1 MTKRVEPEVIAKLYV
16 WLDKHHE
23 SLRNDTKA
31 TAVKAAEIASKEIG
45 GSINAKLIERA
56 TKRLGIPPFW
66 KQIKSRQ
73 SAESRLDIL
82 GATINALEER
92 IERLEELLK

>member
-16 WLDKHHE
+16 WLDKHHD
-23 SLRNDTKA
+23 SLRNDTKS

-45 GSINAKLIERA
+45 GTINAKLIERA

-66 KQIKSRQ
+66 KRIKSRQ
-73 SAESRLDIL
+73 SAVSRLDAI
-82 GATINALEER
+82 GSAVNALEER
-92 IERLEELLK
+92 VKRLEELLK